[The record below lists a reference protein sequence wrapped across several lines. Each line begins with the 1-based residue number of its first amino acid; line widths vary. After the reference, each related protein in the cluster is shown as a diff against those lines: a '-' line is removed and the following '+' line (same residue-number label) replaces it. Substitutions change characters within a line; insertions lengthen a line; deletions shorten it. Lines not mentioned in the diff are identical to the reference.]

1 MFTKTYCS
9 STMPVTPPFTN
20 LDRQNLQQARFFS
33 DLGQFWR
40 PQLVTRNITF
50 TASITSAT
58 VASMDCSIGCDSV
71 PYAPFNLES

>member
-1 MFTKTYCS
+1 
-9 STMPVTPPFTN
+9 MPVTLPFTS
-20 LDRQNLQQARFFS
+20 LDRQNSQQARFFS
-33 DLGQFWR
+33 DLRRFWW

-58 VASMDCSIGCDSV
+58 VASMDYSIGCDSV